1 MAFCILELVLSL
13 SFLMTNS
20 NLIQDVYEKSTQLF
34 TTQQIETA
42 LDNMAVAIKQ
52 DLHDKKPVVLCVM
65 VGGLIPMGHLLLR
78 LDFPLEVNYVH
89 ATRYQGETQGGKLD
103 WRAKPT
109 IDLRNRNVLIV
120 DDILDGGVTL
130 SAIVDE
136 IKTMGAADVKTA
148 VLVDKHH
155 QREENAL
162 QHADYVGLE
171 VDDHF
176 IFGYGMDYQEYLRNA
191 PGIYVVS
198 PEYE

>member
-1 MAFCILELVLSL
+1 MTDSSMIQEVL
-13 SFLMTNS
+13 
-20 NLIQDVYEKSTQLF
+20 EKSTQLF
-34 TTQQIETA
+34 TIQQIEAA
-42 LDNMAVAIKQ
+42 LDTMAVEIKQ
-52 DLHDKKPVVLCVM
+52 DLHDKNPVVLCVM
-65 VGGLIPMGHLLLR
+65 VGGLIPMGHLLVR

-89 ATRYQGETQGGKLD
+89 ATRYGGETQGGKLH

-109 IDLRNRNVLIV
+109 LDLQGRNVLIV

-130 SAIVDE
+130 AAIVDE
-136 IKTMGAADVKTA
+136 IKSMGADEVRTA

-162 QHADYVGLE
+162 KHADYVGLE
-171 VDDHF
+171 VEDHF

-198 PEYE
+198 PEHE

>member
-1 MAFCILELVLSL
+1 
-13 SFLMTNS
+13 MTDS
-20 NLIQDVYEKSTQLF
+20 SMIQEVYEKSTQLF
-34 TTQQIETA
+34 TNEQIEAA
-42 LDNMAVAIKQ
+42 LDNMAVDIKKDLQ
-52 DLHDKKPVVLCVM
+52 DKNPVVLCVM
-65 VGGLIPMGHLLLR
+65 IGGLIPMGHLLVR

-89 ATRYQGETQGGKLD
+89 ATRYGGETQGGELH

-109 IDLRNRNVLIV
+109 VDLQGRNVLIV

-136 IKTMGAADVKTA
+136 IKSMGADMVRTA

-162 QHADYVGLE
+162 KHADYVGLE

-198 PEYE
+198 PEHE

>member
-1 MAFCILELVLSL
+1 
-13 SFLMTNS
+13 MTNS
-20 NLIQDVYEKSTQLF
+20 NMIQNVYEQATQLF
-34 TTQQIETA
+34 STQQIEAA
-42 LDNMAVAIKQ
+42 LDKMAVEIKQ

-65 VGGLIPMGHLLLR
+65 IGGLIPMGHLLVR

-89 ATRYQGETQGGKLD
+89 ATRYRGETQGGKLD

-109 IDLRNRNVLIV
+109 IDLQDRNVLIV

-130 SAIVDE
+130 AAIIDE
-136 IKTMGAADVKTA
+136 IKAMGAADVRTA

-155 QREENAL
+155 TREENAL

-176 IFGYGMDYQEYLRNA
+176 IFGYGMDYQEYLRNT

-198 PEYE
+198 PEHE

>member
-1 MAFCILELVLSL
+1 
-13 SFLMTNS
+13 MTYS
-20 NLIQDVYEKSTQLF
+20 NMIQDVYQKSTQLF
-34 TTQQIETA
+34 TTQQIESA
-42 LDNMAVAIKQ
+42 LDKMAVEIKQ
-52 DLHDKKPVVLCVM
+52 DLHDKNPVVLCVM
-65 VGGLIPMGHLLLR
+65 VGGLIPMGHLLVR

-89 ATRYQGETQGGKLD
+89 ATRYRGETQGGKLD

-109 IDLRNRNVLIV
+109 IDLRDRNVLIV

-130 SAIVDE
+130 AAIIDE
-136 IKTMGAADVKTA
+136 IKKMGVNEVRTA

-155 QREENAL
+155 PREDNAL

-198 PEYE
+198 SEHE

>member
-1 MAFCILELVLSL
+1 MTDSSMIQEVL
-13 SFLMTNS
+13 
-20 NLIQDVYEKSTQLF
+20 DKSTQLF
-34 TTQQIETA
+34 TTQQIEAA
-42 LDNMAVAIKQ
+42 LDKMAVEIKQ
-52 DLHDKKPVVLCVM
+52 DLHDKNPVVLCVM
-65 VGGLIPMGHLLLR
+65 VGGLIPMGHLLVR

-89 ATRYQGETQGGKLD
+89 ATRYGGETQGGQLH

-109 IDLRNRNVLIV
+109 LDLQGRNVLIV

-130 SAIVDE
+130 AAIVDE
-136 IKTMGAADVKTA
+136 IKSMGAADVSTA

-162 QHADYVGLE
+162 KHADYVGLE

-198 PEYE
+198 PEHE